1 MMNKKRTRTI
11 GHLKYALFVPLAA
24 ALLIASNISCVSTEE
39 EETLQVCEQMPEY
52 PGGVG
57 ELMKF
62 LSTNV
67 KYPVIAQ
74 ENEIQGR
81 VIVQF
86 VVKKDG
92 SIEDVQIAKGVDPVL
107 DKEALRVISS
117 MPKWTPGKQ
126 DGKAVNVK
134 YTVPVMFRLQGDD
147 IKEVKDKEGNTI
159 GTGTKREAKVDE
171 NGVYMVCDEMPN
183 FPGGMR
189 ECMNFL
195 SKNVNYPEDCE
206 KAGIQGRV
214 IVQFVVDKDGTIT
227 EPKVARGVHESLDK
241 EALRIIKMMPKW
253 TPGKLDGKA
262 VSVKYTIPVM
272 FRLQ

>member
-1 MMNKKRTRTI
+1 
-11 GHLKYALFVPLAA
+11 
-24 ALLIASNISCVSTEE
+24 
-39 EETLQVCEQMPEY
+39 MPEY

-159 GTGTKREAKVDE
+159 GTGTNR
-171 NGVYMVCDEMPN
+171 
-183 FPGGMR
+183 
-189 ECMNFL
+189 
-195 SKNVNYPEDCE
+195 
-206 KAGIQGRV
+206 
-214 IVQFVVDKDGTIT
+214 
-227 EPKVARGVHESLDK
+227 
-241 EALRIIKMMPKW
+241 
-253 TPGKLDGKA
+253 
-262 VSVKYTIPVM
+262 
-272 FRLQ
+272 